1 MSEAP
6 TSEAINS
13 AIETQQRLERM
24 LGHLCIRHYLFGVGY
39 QALARE
45 LIPESAKTA
54 LEQNVINAF
63 DDVRRFL
70 VDEIHQEIGN
80 ILPMIPV
87 LVRYSDVTIF
97 EHILRARLQLP
108 VTWRG
113 VTFTFLTV
121 CVFVS
126 RSFETNRELVRHD
139 RHMGREFI
147 HSVMLVFEWF
157 LADNISALML
167 HNDSW
172 QGFIDYS
179 KMVVTQKTTL
189 LGKFSIRFYL
199 VSRGFSIDFDFLQD
213 EKIELIK
220 KVYHALGKIIHNL
233 DSNCRKA
240 MTEELIP
247 GIPKILAITAG
258 ETFVEHILKARL
270 PPPGAMSWRAVA
282 FCFMSAGHFIVH
294 CFKIS

>member
-6 TSEAINS
+6 TSAAIKS
-13 AIETQQRLERM
+13 AIETQQNIERM

-63 DDVRRFL
+63 NDVRQFL

-113 VTFTFLTV
+113 
-121 CVFVS
+121 
-126 RSFETNRELVRHD
+126 E
-139 RHMGREFI
+139 
-147 HSVMLVFEWF
+147 
-157 LADNISALML
+157 A
-167 HNDSW
+167 
-172 QGFIDYS
+172 
-179 KMVVTQKTTL
+179 
-189 LGKFSIRFYL
+189 
-199 VSRGFSIDFDFLQD
+199 
-213 EKIELIK
+213 
-220 KVYHALGKIIHNL
+220 
-233 DSNCRKA
+233 
-240 MTEELIP
+240 
-247 GIPKILAITAG
+247 
-258 ETFVEHILKARL
+258 
-270 PPPGAMSWRAVA
+270 
-282 FCFMSAGHFIVH
+282 
-294 CFKIS
+294 